1 MKMGKVSITKEF
13 SWDMAH
19 LLAGHEGLCKNL
31 HGHTYKMQ
39 IEVTRKTE
47 DVILTEINSQ
57 GMVIDFKDLKQL
69 VKEKIV
75 EPLDH
80 AFMYWIN
87 SPEPLEHEIAEIL
100 LKNQRKVAR
109 VNYRPTAEEMAMN
122 FFALLTEELF
132 PLNLELRAVKVWE
145 TPTSF
150 AEVKGEFI

>member
-1 MKMGKVSITKEF
+1 MGKVSITKEF

-19 LLAGHEGLCKNL
+19 LLAGHEGLCRNL

-47 DVILTEINSQ
+47 DVINSEINCK

-69 VKEKIV
+69 VVDKIV

-80 AFMYWIN
+80 AFMYWVN
-87 SPEPLEHEIAEIL
+87 STEPLEHEIAEIL
-100 LKNQRKVAR
+100 IKNNRKVAK
-109 VNYRPTAEEMAMN
+109 VNYRPTAEEMAMS
-122 FFALLTEELF
+122 FFSILTKELM
-132 PLNLELRAVKVWE
+132 PLNLKLKAVKVWE

-150 AEVKGEFI
+150 AEVKGEVI

>member
-1 MKMGKVSITKEF
+1 MCKVSITKEF
-13 SWDMAH
+13 SWNMAH

-47 DVILTEINSQ
+47 DVITSDASSQ

-69 VKEKIV
+69 VNVKIV

-87 SPEPLEHEIAEIL
+87 SPDKVEQEIGEIL
-100 LKNQRKVAR
+100 IKNGRKVAR
-109 VNYRPTAEEMAMN
+109 VNYRTTAEEMAMN
-122 FFALLTEELF
+122 FFSVLTKDLLKINIELK
-132 PLNLELRAVKVWE
+132 AVRVWE

-150 AEVKGEFI
+150 AEVRGEII

>member
-1 MKMGKVSITKEF
+1 MGKVSITKEF

-47 DVILTEINSQ
+47 DVIMTEINCQ

-69 VKEKIV
+69 VIDKIV

-80 AFMYWIN
+80 AFMYWVN

-100 LKNQRKVAR
+100 IKNKRKVAS
-109 VNYRPTAEEMAMN
+109 VNYRPTSEEMAMN
-122 FFALLTEELF
+122 FFDTLSQQFL

-150 AEVKGEFI
+150 AEVKGESI

>member
-1 MKMGKVSITKEF
+1 MGKVSITKEF

-19 LLAGHEGLCKNL
+19 LLAGHEGLCRNL

-47 DVILTEINSQ
+47 DVITSEINCK

-69 VKEKIV
+69 VVDKIV

-80 AFMYWIN
+80 AFMYWVN
-87 SPEPLEHEIAEIL
+87 STESLEHEIAEIL
-100 LKNQRKVAR
+100 LKNNRKVAK
-109 VNYRPTAEEMAMN
+109 VKYRPTAEEMAMS
-122 FFALLTEELF
+122 FFSILTKELI
-132 PLNLELRAVKVWE
+132 PLNLKLRAVKVWE

-150 AEVKGEFI
+150 AEVKGEVV